1 LGDLVFYPHPI
12 FRGDEFSAPS
22 FKNLELFIRGQA
34 EEAKRTEVPQQLK
47 QKLHYRKF
55 IRMKKQKVMSQMK
68 GQDKTPE
75 KQLNEVEIGNLPE
88 KRIQNNDSENDPRSW
103 ENNGEDARNVY
114 QRPIRTKEQT
124 NR

>member
-1 LGDLVFYPHPI
+1 
-12 FRGDEFSAPS
+12 
-22 FKNLELFIRGQA
+22 
-34 EEAKRTEVPQQLK
+34 
-47 QKLHYRKF
+47 
-55 IRMKKQKVMSQMK
+55 MKKQKVMSQMK